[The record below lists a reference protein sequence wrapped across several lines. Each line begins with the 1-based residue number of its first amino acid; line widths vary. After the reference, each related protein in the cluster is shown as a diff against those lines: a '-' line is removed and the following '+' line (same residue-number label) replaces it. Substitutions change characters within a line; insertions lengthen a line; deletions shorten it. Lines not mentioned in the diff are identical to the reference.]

1 MNYFNIIVYFILP
14 VLSFS
19 MLLIFIRL
27 FKGPSLIDKV
37 IALDLLVIV
46 GIGSFSAYAI
56 LYDKAVIVDIALILA
71 LVAFLSTIAFTYYY
85 EKGDREDDKI
95 NSGNDNSLNTK

>member
-1 MNYFNIIVYFILP
+1 MMNQIIIYFILP
-14 VLSFS
+14 LMSIS

-27 FKGPSLIDKV
+27 FKGPTLMDKI

-56 LYDKAVIVDIALILA
+56 LFNRAVVIDISLILA
-71 LVAFLSTIAFTYYY
+71 LVAFLSTVAFTYSF
-85 EKGDREDDKI
+85 ERRKKKQDAE
-95 NSGNDNSLNTK
+95 NE

>member
-1 MNYFNIIVYFILP
+1 MMEQIILYFILP
-14 VLSFS
+14 LMSIS

-27 FKGPSLIDKV
+27 FKGPTLMDKI

-56 LYDKAVIVDIALILA
+56 LFDKAVVIDISLILA
-71 LVAFLSTIAFTYYY
+71 LIAFLSTVAFTYSY
-85 EKGDREDDKI
+85 ERRRVRQHTRDE
-95 NSGNDNSLNTK
+95 

>member
-1 MNYFNIIVYFILP
+1 MHLETIITYFVLP
-14 VLSFS
+14 VLSLS

-27 FKGPSLIDKV
+27 FRGPSLIDKV

-56 LYDKAVIVDIALILA
+56 LYKQSMILDVSLILA
-71 LVAFLSTIAFTYYY
+71 IIAFLSTVAFTYYY
-85 EKGDREDDKI
+85 KK
-95 NSGNDNSLNTK
+95 NKKNKKQ